1 MIRNK
6 SGVNFNK
13 VMKKITL
20 LVSVLFLAVSGVV
33 AQKGI
38 DKQTDKVKD
47 NSNITRIGND
57 VRRSWSFGKGKTKIR
72 KLLPNPYELKS
83 RKDQLVET
91 IVMVLK
97 NNKMIVDESASRFQT
112 GMIITQPF
120 IFVKGSILTKNEL
133 SRYAVISD
141 ADTVWTRGR
150 YTLTIDVESLDGIR
164 NNVAVNAKI
173 EGRSENGIFSEWSTL
188 ESTGI
193 AEDEFL
199 AKLVG
204 EITSEIDEGERKP

>member
-1 MIRNK
+1 
-6 SGVNFNK
+6 
-13 VMKKITL
+13 MKTITL
-20 LVSVLFLAVSGVV
+20 LVSILFLAVSGAF

-47 NSNITRIGND
+47 NSNVTRVGND
-57 VRRSWSFGKGKTKIR
+57 VSRSWSFGKGKTKIR

-83 RKDQLVET
+83 RKDQLIET

-97 NNKMIVDESASRFQT
+97 NNKMIVDESASRFQD

-120 IFVKGSILTKNEL
+120 TFVKGSILTKNEL
-133 SRYAVISD
+133 NRYAVISD
-141 ADTVWTRGR
+141 AEAVWTRGR

-164 NNVAVNAKI
+164 NNVAVNAKV

-188 ESTGI
+188 ESSGI

-204 EITSEIDEGERKP
+204 ELTSEITEGERKP

>member
-1 MIRNK
+1 MKHIALLASVLLLGL
-6 SGVNFNK
+6 SGVY
-13 VMKKITL
+13 
-20 LVSVLFLAVSGVV
+20 

-47 NSNITRIGND
+47 NSNVTRVGND

-72 KLLPNPYELKS
+72 KLLPNPYELNS
-83 RKDQLVET
+83 RKDQLIET
-91 IVMVLK
+91 IVRVLK
-97 NNKMIVDESASRFQT
+97 NNKMIVDESASRFQD

-133 SRYAVISD
+133 NRYAVISD

-150 YTLTIDVESLDGIR
+150 YSLTIDVESLDGIR
-164 NNVAVNAKI
+164 NNVAVNAKV

-199 AKLVG
+199 AQLVNDLTG
-204 EITSEIDEGERKP
+204 GLPDEERKP